1 MPAKIRVESLI
12 DSGTESEAELIEAD
26 QALSVAFRDLLQSNL
41 VSGQQAVRRLNYLL
55 RLIRENQPGNQ
66 LIGCSPSLTQKISE
80 LQSAIVQFLVGE
92 RTLRRNHRRGL
103 GLRSHLGDESLMQQL
118 I

>member
-1 MPAKIRVESLI
+1 MVSDLGELIARYEAAKIRVESLI

-41 VSGQQAVRRLNYLL
+41 VSGRLAVRRLNYLL

-66 LIGCSPSLTQKISE
+66 LIERLADQIWKDVQSLEFADDDTVE
-80 LQSAIVQFLVGE
+80 A
-92 RTLRRNHRRGL
+92 TRNGT
-103 GLRSHLGDESLMQQL
+103 S
-118 I
+118 